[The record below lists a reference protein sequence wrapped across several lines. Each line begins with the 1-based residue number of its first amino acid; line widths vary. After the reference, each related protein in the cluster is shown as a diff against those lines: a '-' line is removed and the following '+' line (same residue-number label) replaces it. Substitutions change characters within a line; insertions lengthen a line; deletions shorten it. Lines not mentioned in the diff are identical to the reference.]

1 MLEDGLVERDLI
13 VRDGRIAATCEP
25 GEGDAAEELDAK
37 GLAVMPGAVDAH
49 AHLSEPGRADWE
61 GWEAGTR
68 GAALGGIT
76 TVCDMP
82 LNSIPP
88 TLDRAAFDA
97 KRDAAARS
105 AHVDHALWGGLV
117 DANTARLKRLASR
130 GAVGVKAF
138 LVPSGVPEFVHLSDA
153 ALAPALRAAATAGLL
168 VAVHAEDASVT
179 DELGRRY
186 RRGGR
191 HDAAAWLASR
201 PAEAESRAIA
211 RLATAAADAGARVHV
226 VHVSSAAGVRE
237 IRRARARGVRITGE
251 TCPHYLTFTSA
262 DVRRTGAALKCAPP
276 IRAASER
283 DALWRAVLAGDL
295 EIVASDHSP
304 CPAEMKDGEDFFQAW
319 GGVAGIQSFMPALL
333 TEGRRHGLTLARLA
347 WLVATAPARLLGI
360 SRRKGAI
367 RAGADADLIFV
378 DPDRRWTLTPAALQ
392 ARSAISPY
400 VGRRFRGAVVRTI
413 VRGRTVQEDGEI
425 VSGPGWGEL
434 IRA

>member
-1 MLEDGLVERDLI
+1 MLEDGVVERDLI
-13 VRDGRIAATCEP
+13 VRDGRILAIVEP
-25 GEGDAAEELDAK
+25 GVGQAAEEIDAR

-49 AHLSEPGRADWE
+49 AHLNEPGRADWE

-82 LNSIPP
+82 LNSIPA

-117 DANTARLKRLASR
+117 DANAAKLKRLAGR

-138 LVPSGVPEFVHLSDA
+138 LVPSGVAEFPHLSEA
-153 ALAPALRAAATAGLL
+153 VLVPALRAAAAAGLL
-168 VAVHAEDASVT
+168 VAVHAEDRRVT

-186 RRGGR
+186 RKSGR

-201 PAEAESRAIA
+201 PADAEARAIS
-211 RLATAAADAGARVHV
+211 RLAIAAAEAGARVHV

-237 IRRARARGVRITGE
+237 IRRARARGLRITGE

-262 DVRRTGAALKCAPP
+262 DVRRAGAALKCAPP
-276 IRAASER
+276 IRGASDR

-304 CPAEMKDGEDFFQAW
+304 CPAGMKAGDDMFHAW
-319 GGVAGIQSFMPALL
+319 GGVAGIQSFVPALL
-333 TEGRRHGLTLARLA
+333 TEGRPRGLTLARLA

-360 SRRKGAI
+360 SRRKGVI
-367 RAGADADLIFV
+367 RVGADADLIVV
-378 DPDRRWTLTPAALQ
+378 DPDRRWTFTAAQLQ
-392 ARSAISPY
+392 ARSAVSPY
-400 VGRRFRGAVVRTI
+400 VGRRFRGAVVRTV
-413 VRGRTVQEDGEI
+413 VRGRTVQQDGEI
-425 VSGPGWGEL
+425 VSGPGWGAL